1 LDGIGEARV
10 RIRRADCTLPCTASV
25 SGKTTRT
32 ARQPA
37 DLDEAVALLAEL
49 RARVEDAA
57 AEIERL
63 TAELVERN
71 QALDEL
77 ETITDA
83 LLGVTDTAVVLVGDD
98 RRVRAVTRG
107 AADLLELQG
116 SQVGRPLS
124 TVLPDEL
131 ARSIGERLDG
141 PAGEDEVAGGS
152 ATVRVL
158 AGGDALVVLSR
169 D

>member
-1 LDGIGEARV
+1 MSERTTKTT
-10 RIRRADCTLPCTASV
+10 RRA
-25 SGKTTRT
+25 RT

-49 RARVEDAA
+49 RARVEEAA
-57 AEIERL
+57 VEIDRL

-98 RRVRAVTRG
+98 RRVRAMTRG
-107 AADLLELQG
+107 AADLLELKG

-124 TVLPDEL
+124 TVLPDDL
-131 ARSIGERLDG
+131 ARAVGKRLDG
-141 PAGEDEVAGGS
+141 PVGEDPVAGGS

-158 AGGDALVVLSR
+158 GGGDALVVLGLG
-169 D
+169 

>member
-1 LDGIGEARV
+1 
-10 RIRRADCTLPCTASV
+10 V
-25 SGKTTRT
+25 SEKTTKTTKTTRRSRA

-49 RARVEDAA
+49 RARVEEAA
-57 AEIERL
+57 AEIDRL

-98 RRVRAVTRG
+98 RRVLAMTRG
-107 AADLLELQG
+107 AADLLDLQG

-124 TVLPDEL
+124 TVLPDDL
-131 ARSIGERLDG
+131 ARAVGERLGG
-141 PAGEDEVAGGS
+141 PVGEDPVAGGS

-158 AGGDALVVLSR
+158 GGGDALVVLGPG
-169 D
+169 

>member
-1 LDGIGEARV
+1 
-10 RIRRADCTLPCTASV
+10 V
-25 SGKTTRT
+25 SEKTRSRTRN
-32 ARQPA
+32 PA

-49 RARVEDAA
+49 RARVEEAA

-83 LLGVTDTAVVLVGDD
+83 LLGVTDTAVVLVGND
-98 RRVRAVTRG
+98 RRVRAMTRG
-107 AADLLELQG
+107 AADLLELKG

-124 TVLPDEL
+124 TVLPDDV
-131 ARSIGERLDG
+131 AREVGECLDG
-141 PAGEDEVAGGS
+141 QVGEDRVAGGS
-152 ATVRVL
+152 ATVRVVD
-158 AGGDALVVLSR
+158 GGDALVVLSPG
-169 D
+169 

>member
-1 LDGIGEARV
+1 VSEKATRTT
-10 RIRRADCTLPCTASV
+10 RR
-25 SGKTTRT
+25 TRT

-49 RARVEDAA
+49 RARVEEAA
-57 AEIERL
+57 TEIDRL

-98 RRVRAVTRG
+98 RRVRAMTRG
-107 AADLLELQG
+107 AADLLDRQG

-124 TVLPDEL
+124 TVLPEDL
-131 ARSIGERLDG
+131 AREVGERLDG
-141 PAGEDEVAGGS
+141 PVGEDRVAGGS

-158 AGGDALVVLSR
+158 AGGEALVVLR
-169 D
+169 RA

>member
-1 LDGIGEARV
+1 VSEKATRTT
-10 RIRRADCTLPCTASV
+10 RR
-25 SGKTTRT
+25 TRT

-49 RARVEDAA
+49 RARVEEAA
-57 AEIERL
+57 TEIDRL

-98 RRVRAVTRG
+98 RRVRAMTRG
-107 AADLLELQG
+107 AADLLDLQG
-116 SQVGRPLS
+116 SRVGRPLS
-124 TVLPDEL
+124 TVLPEDL
-131 ARSIGERLDG
+131 AREVGEQLDG
-141 PAGEDEVAGGS
+141 PVGEDRVAGGS

-158 AGGDALVVLSR
+158 AGGEALVVLGR
-169 D
+169 A